1 MKCIPFIKDLNQIK
15 NNYFRIQ
22 LHSACN
28 DEIKFSQYDYKKYYN
43 IILLYISNSSAFQKG
58 LEKIF

>member
-28 DEIKFSQYDYKKYYN
+28 DEIKFSQYNCKKYYN
-43 IILLYISNSSAFQKG
+43 MILYISKSSAFQKG